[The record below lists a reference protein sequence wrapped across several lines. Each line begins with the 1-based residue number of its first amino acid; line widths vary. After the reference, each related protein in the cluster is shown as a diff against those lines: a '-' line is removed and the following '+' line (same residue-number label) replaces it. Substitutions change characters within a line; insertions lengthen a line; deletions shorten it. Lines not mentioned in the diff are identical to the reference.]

1 MKETAQTLLDQAF
14 YPGRPPRSQA
24 YKNGVRAALRFRLGE
39 SGRVRCTYPEGSAE
53 FDAFFAGTEE
63 GHCRGRE
70 YLESKKKEESC

>member
-1 MKETAQTLLDQAF
+1 MNTTAKTLLDQAF
-14 YPGRPPRSQA
+14 PPGRPPRSQA

-39 SGRVRCTYPEGSAE
+39 SDRVRCTYTEGSAE

-70 YLESKKKEESC
+70 YLGSKKKEESC